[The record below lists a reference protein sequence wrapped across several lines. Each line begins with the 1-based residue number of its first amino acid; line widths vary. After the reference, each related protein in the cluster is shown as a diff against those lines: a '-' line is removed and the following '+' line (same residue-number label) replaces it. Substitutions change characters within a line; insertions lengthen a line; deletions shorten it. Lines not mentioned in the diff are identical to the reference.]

1 MLADTLKKTTDLPK
15 LLGRLY
21 FHLVANEDY
30 AYETSKVK
38 NIEIFF

>member
-1 MLADTLKKTTDLPK
+1 MLADTLKKTTDWSK

-30 AYETSKVK
+30 AYYLRIIYDQEH
-38 NIEIFF
+38 